1 MQVTPQIKTLY
12 PTFTKSERTVA
23 DFVLNHG
30 DELTKMK
37 LSALAKRLDVGEATI
52 VRFCRKID
60 LKGYQELKFYLSFE
74 GFEQAG
80 GEGKGER
87 VELKR
92 GIVDNIEMTDAMA
105 EQSTIDAVVD
115 AVHEAE
121 SVLLYGAGTSALAA
135 TMGEIQLFRSGKRAR
150 SATDAHAQMMQS
162 SRSDSATLVMAISV
176 SGETRD
182 LIESVVSAKR
192 NGARI
197 VSITGYAQ
205 STLAQISDYVLVSYG
220 KTIYSNQGTFSMVVS
235 QMYLLDLITSRYV
248 TTHSEDVAPIQEKVY
263 RSMMHKMNL

>member
-1 MQVTPQIKTLY
+1 
-12 PTFTKSERTVA
+12 
-23 DFVLNHG
+23 
-30 DELTKMK
+30 
-37 LSALAKRLDVGEATI
+37 
-52 VRFCRKID
+52 
-60 LKGYQELKFYLSFE
+60 
-74 GFEQAG
+74 
-80 GEGKGER
+80 
-87 VELKR
+87 
-92 GIVDNIEMTDAMA
+92 
-105 EQSTIDAVVD
+105 
-115 AVHEAE
+115 
-121 SVLLYGAGTSALAA
+121 
-135 TMGEIQLFRSGKRAR
+135 
-150 SATDAHAQMMQS
+150 
-162 SRSDSATLVMAISV
+162 MAISV